1 MMRFAKI
8 LFSVSVV
15 VCFVGVG
22 LFQWLGHNFWIII
35 TFIGVAGC
43 LIGTYAEQKI
53 RYDAVKSTLVFHN
66 RKAEIIKNYFRI
78 TTIIHMAYTV
88 LNILCAFFVDWLLVG
103 IVPLCIHLIISNIIL
118 WNMKGAWTCKKDERY
133 ALEFWGTAEIG
144 SYIIAFLS
152 VLCASEI
159 AG

>member
-1 MMRFAKI
+1 MWFAKI
-8 LFSVSVV
+8 LFRVSVALFIGGLV
-15 VCFVGVG
+15 LFG
-22 LFQWLGHNFWIII
+22 LFGHNFWIII
-35 TFIGVAGC
+35 TFIGAAGC

-103 IVPLCIHLIISNIIL
+103 IVPLTIHAIISNSIL
-118 WNMKGAWTCKKDERY
+118 WNMKDALTCKKDERY
-133 ALEFWGTAEIG
+133 ALEFWGTVEIG

-152 VLCASEI
+152 VLCASAI